1 MDKLKQLRID
11 AKLTQEELAKRA
23 KVGRAYL
30 TRLENGIGNP
40 TRETLTK
47 IATAL
52 NCKVS
57 DLVDQKMNR
66 LKARRKELGLTQK
79 QVAEAAG
86 LTCQSYQRYECGKV
100 IPTAVMAV
108 RIAKILET
116 TVEYLYESSG

>member
-1 MDKLKQLRID
+1 MPQKTAFILTDDVLKLEQGRKMDKIRELRKQNHI
-11 AKLTQEELAKRA
+11 TQEELAKRA

-57 DLVDQKMNR
+57 DLVD
-66 LKARRKELGLTQK
+66 
-79 QVAEAAG
+79 
-86 LTCQSYQRYECGKV
+86 
-100 IPTAVMAV
+100 
-108 RIAKILET
+108 
-116 TVEYLYESSG
+116 

>member
-1 MDKLKQLRID
+1 MPQKTAFILTDDVLKLEQGREMDKLKQLRIE

-52 NCKVS
+52 NCKIS
-57 DLVDQKMNR
+57 DLVD
-66 LKARRKELGLTQK
+66 
-79 QVAEAAG
+79 
-86 LTCQSYQRYECGKV
+86 
-100 IPTAVMAV
+100 
-108 RIAKILET
+108 
-116 TVEYLYESSG
+116 